1 MCDFLYMFC
10 LKHFSFYEEPSEM
23 IKNVY
28 WSLREV
34 PFILLSRFSKSTKIS
49 KLMNISLVG
58 AELFHSEG
66 RTDERTDGQT

>member
-34 PFILLSRFSKSTKIS
+34 PFILLSC
-49 KLMNISLVG
+49 
-58 AELFHSEG
+58 
-66 RTDERTDGQT
+66 